1 MTEMF
6 VILMCM
12 GDWACSDALKAYRF
26 HNPNVRIYERGARDL
41 AYKYGTKEAV
51 VTLGAYGAAI
61 TNRKIR
67 LRLMQGVTLTGNQ
80 DEAVIQ
86 WRYEF

>member
-1 MTEMF
+1 MTEIF
-6 VILMCM
+6 VLALCLT
-12 GDWACSDALKAYRF
+12 DYACSDALKAYRAY
-26 HNPNVRIYERGARDL
+26 NPNVKKYERGARDL
-41 AYKYGTKEAV
+41 AFKYGTKEAV

-67 LRLMQGVTLTGNQ
+67 LRLMQGLTLTGNQ
-80 DEAVIQ
+80 DDIVLQ

>member
-1 MTEMF
+1 MTELF
-6 VILMCM
+6 VLALCFT
-12 GDWACSDALKAYRF
+12 DYACSEGLKAYRAY
-26 HNPNVRIYERGARDL
+26 NPNVRMYERNARDL
-41 AYKYGTKEAV
+41 AFKYATKEAV

-80 DEAVIQ
+80 DEAVLQ